1 MRRTRLGAMLVS
13 GCVATALTAVAG
25 ASPAQAADASVIPA
39 RSVITAERHGGS
51 TTVRALAMVNAYRGS
66 DVEVL
71 TATSGGAS
79 LRSEGTVHVSESG
92 YANLFALVDGLSF
105 RPGGRI
111 VMSIVYT
118 PPGTSGERYAKT
130 LRITFSS
137 GGGRRLSEDCSF
149 TFGGSASSSCTQ
161 PCPAPSGISVPYCDG
176 VGVSLH
182 FQIRYPY
189 VLKRGAV
196 QFKDFTMI
204 LLNLRSSLAV
214 LCHPAGGSR
223 CPSLVV
229 YPRVN
234 RHRVRLRSLLGRRLA
249 PGTSIQIVFYRGNF
263 TAFSIQVQVRRGR
276 TVFVTSGHT
285 CLYPDKLGPA
295 RCTRPEG

>member
-1 MRRTRLGAMLVS
+1 MLVS
-13 GCVATALTAVAG
+13 GLLATALVGVAG
-25 ASPAQAADASVIPA
+25 ASPAHGADGSVIPA
-39 RSVITAERHGGS
+39 RSVITAERHGVS
-51 TTVRALAMVNAYRGS
+51 TTVRALALVNAYRGS

-71 TATSGGAS
+71 TATSDGAS
-79 LRSEGTVHVSESG
+79 PRSEGTVRVSGSG

-111 VMSIVYT
+111 VMSVVYV
-118 PPGTSGERYAKT
+118 PPGTSGERYTKT

-137 GGGRRLSEDCSF
+137 SGERHLREDCSF
-149 TFGGSASSSCTQ
+149 EFGGSTSSSCTQ
-161 PCPAPSGISVPYCDG
+161 PCPAPAGISVSYCDG

-196 QFKDFTMI
+196 RFKDLTMI
-204 LLNLRSSLAV
+204 VLNLGSSLAV
-214 LCHPAGGSR
+214 LCHPGGGSR

-229 YPRVN
+229 YPDVN
-234 RHRVRLRSLLGRRLA
+234 RHRVRLRSLVGRRLTA
-249 PGTSIQIVFYRGNF
+249 GTSIQIVFYRGNY
-263 TAFSIQVQVRRGR
+263 TAFSIRVEVRRGR
-276 TVFVTSGHT
+276 TLFVTSGHT
-285 CLYPDKLGPA
+285 CLYPDRVAPA